1 MLDERFVFVGAAIG
15 SLGSLSYLIATVR
28 GRARP
33 NRVTFFFWALAPLIA
48 FAAELAEGVRIQ
60 SIMTLLVGLSP
71 LAIFL
76 ASFVN
81 PKAEWRLT
89 RFDIG
94 CGVLALLGTVLWA
107 FTRSGNL
114 AILFSIAADGFAAIP
129 TIVKSYRHPESENRW
144 LYLASAI
151 NAGVTLL
158 TVREWTFAFY
168 GFPAYILAVTIIIF
182 SLVVRSR
189 SEKQVPLALSDS
201 PEPAIRVG
209 YASSRGTQIGRDD
222 APHPADQRQV

>member
-1 MLDERFVFVGAAIG
+1 VLDEHFVFLGAAIG
-15 SLGSLSYLIATVR
+15 SLGSLSYLTATIR
-28 GRARP
+28 GYARP

-48 FAAELAEGVRIQ
+48 FAAELTEGVRIQ
-60 SIMTLLVGLSP
+60 SIMTLLVGVSP

-81 PKAEWRLT
+81 PKSEWRLT
-89 RFDIG
+89 RFDLA
-94 CGVLALLGTVLWA
+94 CGVLAFGGTILWA
-107 FTRSGNL
+107 LTRSGNL

-129 TIVKSYRHPESENRW
+129 TIAKSYSHPESENRW

-168 GFPAYILAVTIIIF
+168 GFPAYILAVTVVIF
-182 SLVVRSR
+182 GLVSRPRNQERIRDVARSAFR
-189 SEKQVPLALSDS
+189 
-201 PEPAIRVG
+201 
-209 YASSRGTQIGRDD
+209 
-222 APHPADQRQV
+222 

>member
-48 FAAELAEGVRIQ
+48 FAAELTEGVRIQ

-107 FTRSGNL
+107 LTRSGNL
-114 AILFSIAADGFAAIP
+114 AILFSIAADGFAA
-129 TIVKSYRHPESENRW
+129 TRRHDVRGHGRYPREPVGPRGGGAAGSRPPRA
-144 LYLASAI
+144 ASAESGGI
-151 NAGVTLL
+151 RQRGSRPVGARGG
-158 TVREWTFAFY
+158 RH
-168 GFPAYILAVTIIIF
+168 LAAA
-182 SLVVRSR
+182 SR
-189 SEKQVPLALSDS
+189 
-201 PEPAIRVG
+201 
-209 YASSRGTQIGRDD
+209 
-222 APHPADQRQV
+222 

>member
-1 MLDERFVFVGAAIG
+1 MLDERFVFLGAAIG
-15 SLGSLSYLIATVR
+15 SLGSLSYLIATIS

-48 FAAELAEGVRIQ
+48 FAAELTEGVRIQ
-60 SIMTLLVGLSP
+60 AIMTLLVGLSP

-89 RFDIG
+89 RFDVG
-94 CGVLALLGTVLWA
+94 CGALALAGTVLWML
-107 FTRSGNL
+107 TRSGNL

-129 TIVKSYRHPESENRW
+129 TIVKSYRYPESENRW

-151 NAGVTLL
+151 NAGMTLL

-182 SLVVRSR
+182 ALVARPR
-189 SEKQVPLALSDS
+189 AEERIRRALGD
-201 PEPAIRVG
+201 PQEPAIRV
-209 YASSRGTQIGRDD
+209 R
-222 APHPADQRQV
+222 

>member
-1 MLDERFVFVGAAIG
+1 MLDERFVFLGSAIG
-15 SLGSLSYLIATVR
+15 SLGSLSYLIATIK

-33 NRVTFFFWALAPLIA
+33 NRVTFFFWALASLIA
-48 FAAELAEGVRIQ
+48 FAAELTEGVRIQ
-60 SIMTLLVGLSP
+60 SIMTLMVGLSP

-81 PKAEWRLT
+81 PKSDWRLT
-89 RFDIG
+89 RFDLG
-94 CGVLALLGTVLWA
+94 CGVLALIGTVLWA

-151 NAGVTLL
+151 NAGMTLL

-168 GFPAYILAVTIIIF
+168 GFPAYILAVTVLIF
-182 SLVVRSR
+182 GLV
-189 SEKQVPLALSDS
+189 
-201 PEPAIRVG
+201 IRPRAEDERAVLQ
-209 YASSRGTQIGRDD
+209 ATS
-222 APHPADQRQV
+222 